1 MLADSHATNA
11 VPGGGGA
18 STTLYFER
26 EFSSIRWMGTRG
38 KPPEFANAPLVARFA
53 TLDEMSTAFAAA
65 KEAQEAERAGKRKRH
80 D

>member
-1 MLADSHATNA
+1 
-11 VPGGGGA
+11 
-18 STTLYFER
+18 
-26 EFSSIRWMGTRG
+26 MGTRG
-38 KPPEFANAPLVARFA
+38 KPPEFANAPIVARFA